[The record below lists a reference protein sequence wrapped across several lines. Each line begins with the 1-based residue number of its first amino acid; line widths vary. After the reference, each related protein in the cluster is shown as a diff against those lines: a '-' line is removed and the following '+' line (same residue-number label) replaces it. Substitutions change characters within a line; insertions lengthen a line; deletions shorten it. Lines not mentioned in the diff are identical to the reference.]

1 MGAFFDARADGY
13 EEHMLGLD
21 CARLYLAM
29 ARLIAGTGAPRLLDL
44 GCGTGL
50 ELGEIFKVNPNAQVT
65 GIDLSAKMLDR
76 LREKYAAKAGQI
88 EIILGDYLG
97 YDYPENSYDY
107 IVSAESLHHFTHAEK
122 LALYRKLHGSMK
134 PGGRF
139 IDLDYVADDQAAEDS
154 GFAEKERLHA
164 ESGLRGLHHIDTPCT
179 AENEVRLLREAGFS
193 RVDIVRNENNT
204 ALLSAS
210 KEA

>member
-1 MGAFFDARADGY
+1 
-13 EEHMLGLD
+13 
-21 CARLYLAM
+21 M

-50 ELGEIFKVNPNAQVT
+50 ELGEIFKLNPNAQVT

-139 IDLDYVADDQAAEDS
+139 IDLDYVADDQAAEDA
-154 GFAEKERLHA
+154 GFADKERLHA
-164 ESGLRGLHHIDTPCT
+164 ESVLRGLHHIDAPCT